1 MKKIIPLS
9 LSILVL
15 TIVCFMWD
23 YIKLPYNNENII
35 IGEHY
40 FKKFNPLNDTIRF
53 LSFTF
58 LPTIVYLLSYLFIN
72 KETYNLNPSSKNYF
86 LNKKENNHYNPLNLY
101 FFLFIVII
109 SLEFFS
115 VNYSNFVGIVD
126 VFHAGTFLVP
136 PVNYLNDK
144 ELFNATLYDYGFI
157 ANNFG
162 LISKFFLGYYTIG
175 SINFIKLLLIY
186 LIKFVLILIS
196 KKIATDLILNDI
208 FKIFFFIILVF
219 FAISL
224 PSYYDFSSFFSYR
237 HGLYLI
243 FIFILGST
251 LCSNT
256 NLNIRYFIIGTFS
269 LISILWWVD
278 IGAYINALIV
288 SSIIYLLIHKK
299 HKNSFFL
306 TAGVFISWVLFF
318 ILVPNEETKEFIFQI
333 KLIYSSVWEY
343 MIGIEYPKPFS
354 IGSSRWTK
362 ALLLIYISSIML
374 INLNFSK
381 KFYVSY
387 KTKIFIIL
395 LFISGIFVFKSAL
408 MRSDS
413 FHVKYSSGLYSLV
426 FVLMLMLFLFQRLE
440 AYKKIKYL
448 IANINKQTLSK
459 CIFLFYI
466 SLTFLFF
473 LGIFNKNENIE
484 VIQKIKN
491 IKNVKTNIK
500 YLIEAKDD
508 LYLNE
513 NTKSVLKFYKE
524 ISKNDNC
531 TQILSDDI
539 AFSYFLRK
547 PTCTQF
553 YIPAQIVTSFT
564 EKKFIN
570 QLKFAAPKIILYKSP
585 NNILSNPNMPNAL
598 AYIHKEYS
606 FFENY
611 NNYIFYKKN

>member
-9 LSILVL
+9 LSIIVL
-15 TIVCFMWD
+15 TIVCFTWD
-23 YIKLPYNNENII
+23 YIKLPYNSENKI

-58 LPTIVYLLSYLFIN
+58 LPTIVYLTSYLFIN
-72 KETYNLNPSSKNYF
+72 KETYNLDLSSKYYF
-86 LNKKENNHYNPLNLY
+86 LNKKENNYHNPLNLY

-109 SLEFFS
+109 SLEFCS
-115 VNYSNFVGIVD
+115 VNFSNFIGKVD

-136 PVNYLNDK
+136 PINYLNNK
-144 ELFNATLYDYGFI
+144 EFFNSTLYDYGFI

-162 LISKFFLGYYTIG
+162 LISKFFIGYYTIG

-186 LIKFVLILIS
+186 LVKLCLILIS
-196 KKIATDLILNDI
+196 KKIATDLILNDV
-208 FKIFFFIILVF
+208 FKKIFFIILVF

-224 PSYYDFSSFFSYR
+224 PTYYDFNSFFSYR
-237 HGLYLI
+237 HALYLI
-243 FIFILGST
+243 FVFILGST
-251 LCSNT
+251 LCANT

-269 LISILWWVD
+269 LISILWWID
-278 IGAYINALIV
+278 IGAYVNALIV
-288 SSIIYLLIHKK
+288 FSIIYLLIHKNY
-299 HKNSFFL
+299 KNFFL
-306 TAGVFISWVLFF
+306 LTVGVLISWTLFF
-318 ILVPNEETKEFIFQI
+318 IILPNDETKEFIFQI

-343 MIGIEYPKPFS
+343 MIGTEYPKPFS
-354 IGSSRWTK
+354 TGSSRWTK
-362 ALLLIYISSIML
+362 ALLLIYIASIML
-374 INLNFSK
+374 INLNFSQ

-387 KTKIFIIL
+387 KTKIFTIL
-395 LFISGIFVFKSAL
+395 LFISGIFVFKTAL
-408 MRSDS
+408 LRSDS
-413 FHVKYSSGLYSLV
+413 FHIKYSSGLYTLV
-426 FVLMLMLFLFQRLE
+426 FAIVLLLFLFQRIE
-440 AYKKIKYL
+440 TYKKIKYL
-448 IANINKQTLSK
+448 IANISKKNLSK
-459 CIFLFYI
+459 SIFLFYI
-466 SLTFLFF
+466 SLTFLF
-473 LGIFNKNENIE
+473 LSGIFNKNENIE
-484 VIQKIKN
+484 VIKNIKN
-491 IKNVKTNIK
+491 IKKNIK

-513 NTKSVLKFYKE
+513 NSKSVLKYYKE
-524 ISKNDNC
+524 ISKQDNC
-531 TQILSDDI
+531 IQILSDDI

-553 YIPAQIVTSFT
+553 YIPAQIITGHT

-598 AYIHKEYS
+598 AYINKEYS

>member
-9 LSILVL
+9 LSIIVL
-15 TIVCFMWD
+15 TIVCFTWD
-23 YIKLPYNNENII
+23 YIKLPYNNENKI

-58 LPTIVYLLSYLFIN
+58 LPTIVYLTSYLFIN
-72 KETYNLNPSSKNYF
+72 KETYNLDLSSKYYF
-86 LNKKENNHYNPLNLY
+86 LNKRENNYHNPLNLY

-115 VNYSNFVGIVD
+115 VNYSNFIGRAD

-136 PVNYLNDK
+136 PINYLNNK
-144 ELFNATLYDYGFI
+144 EFFNSTLYDYGFI

-186 LIKFVLILIS
+186 LVKLFLILIS
-196 KKIATDLILNDI
+196 KKIATDLILNDV
-208 FKIFFFIILVF
+208 FKKIFFIILVF

-224 PSYYDFSSFFSYR
+224 PTYYDFNSFFSYR
-237 HGLYLI
+237 HALYLI
-243 FIFILGST
+243 FVFILGST
-251 LCSNT
+251 LCANT

-269 LISILWWVD
+269 LISILWWID
-278 IGAYINALIV
+278 IGAYVNALIV
-288 SSIIYLLIHKK
+288 FSIIYLLIHKNY
-299 HKNSFFL
+299 KNSFLL
-306 TAGVFISWVLFF
+306 TVGVLVSWTLFF
-318 ILVPNEETKEFIFQI
+318 IILPNDETKEFIFQI

-343 MIGIEYPKPFS
+343 MIGTEYPKPFS
-354 IGSSRWTK
+354 TGSSRWTK

-374 INLNFSK
+374 INLNFSQ

-387 KTKIFIIL
+387 KTKIFTIL
-395 LFISGIFVFKSAL
+395 LFISGIFVFKTAL
-408 MRSDS
+408 LRSDS
-413 FHVKYSSGLYSLV
+413 FHIKYSSGLYTLV
-426 FVLMLMLFLFQRLE
+426 FVIVLLLFLFQRIE

-448 IANINKQTLSK
+448 IANISKKNLSK
-459 CIFLFYI
+459 SIFLFYI
-466 SLTFLFF
+466 GLTFLF
-473 LGIFNKNENIE
+473 LSGIFNKNENTE

-491 IKNVKTNIK
+491 IKNIKTNIK

-513 NTKSVLKFYKE
+513 NSKSVLKYYKE
-524 ISKNDNC
+524 ISKQDNC
-531 TQILSDDI
+531 IQILSDDI

-553 YIPAQIVTSFT
+553 YIPAQIITGHT

-598 AYIHKEYS
+598 AYINKEYS
-606 FFENY
+606 FFKNY